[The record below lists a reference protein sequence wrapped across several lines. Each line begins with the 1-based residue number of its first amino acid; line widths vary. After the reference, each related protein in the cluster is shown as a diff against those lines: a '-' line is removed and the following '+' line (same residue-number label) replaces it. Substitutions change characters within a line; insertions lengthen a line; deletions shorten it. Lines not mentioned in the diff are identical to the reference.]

1 MAESDQ
7 EVRERGERHEVPEGG
22 RKPIDSL
29 DVLHVLGVLILLG
42 SLVLV
47 PLGLPGTWIMLTVLL
62 LATAAGELG
71 WGMWAFLAALVL
83 AAELLEFLVLRWLG
97 ARYGG
102 SRSAFWGAVAG
113 GFVGVLVGMPVPV
126 VGPILAGFLGTF
138 VGAAG
143 VTLLERRTVR
153 EASRVGWGVILA
165 RSLSVAI
172 KTGVGVTLLVVGAWA
187 LLVPG

>member
-1 MAESDQ
+1 
-7 EVRERGERHEVPEGG
+7 
-22 RKPIDSL
+22 
-29 DVLHVLGVLILLG
+29 
-42 SLVLV
+42 
-47 PLGLPGTWIMLTVLL
+47 MLTVLL
-62 LATAAGELG
+62 VATAAGELG
-71 WGMWAFLAALVL
+71 WGMWTFLAALVV